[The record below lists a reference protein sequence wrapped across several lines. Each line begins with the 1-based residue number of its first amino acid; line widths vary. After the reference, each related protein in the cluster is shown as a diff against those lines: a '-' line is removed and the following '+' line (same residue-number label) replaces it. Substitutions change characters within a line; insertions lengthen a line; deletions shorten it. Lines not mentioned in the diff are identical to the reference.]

1 MSDNK
6 FQWDNRDRSRV
17 DANDVSEVEYV
28 HRQFPKL
35 SHQEVLQAIQTQG
48 PMRVDILNYLR
59 ERQREKDP
67 GSGPR

>member
-6 FQWDNRDRSRV
+6 FQRDNRDRSRV

-28 HRQFPKL
+28 HRQFPEL

-59 ERQREKDP
+59 ERQRERDP
-67 GSGPR
+67 GSSPR